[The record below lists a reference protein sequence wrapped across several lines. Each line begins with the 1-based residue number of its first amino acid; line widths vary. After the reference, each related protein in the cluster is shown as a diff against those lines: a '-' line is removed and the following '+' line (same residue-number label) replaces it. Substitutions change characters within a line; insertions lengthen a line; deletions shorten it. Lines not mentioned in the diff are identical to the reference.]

1 MSIRSV
7 VDLTQVEEPAWPT
20 LARMFQRPGVE
31 VLAPPDWAPEVLYRL
46 QVTTRS
52 TLGALALHTGGV
64 LVDHG
69 WLRLL
74 GGGAY
79 GLADLATVNGLG
91 APEETSL
98 APQRLVVA
106 FDVLGGTFAI
116 NGGGLPGPLGDVH
129 YFAPDTL
136 EWHGLGF
143 GQGAFTEWAVTG
155 GLGEYVADL
164 RWRGWERDVEELPPD
179 MGLSIYPPLWS
190 DSTPGHEV
198 ERHAVPLEGLAVWHH
213 ELAERMA
220 PLDDLP
226 GDGSLP
232 QPF

>member
-106 FDVLGGTFAI
+106 FDVQIGRAH
-116 NGGGLPGPLGDVH
+116 V
-129 YFAPDTL
+129 
-136 EWHGLGF
+136 
-143 GQGAFTEWAVTG
+143 
-155 GLGEYVADL
+155 
-164 RWRGWERDVEELPPD
+164 
-179 MGLSIYPPLWS
+179 
-190 DSTPGHEV
+190 
-198 ERHAVPLEGLAVWHH
+198 
-213 ELAERMA
+213 
-220 PLDDLP
+220 
-226 GDGSLP
+226 
-232 QPF
+232 